1 MYSSKLSV
9 EIVDNRIINSY
20 MDVPSNNKTIYIE
33 LNEKRFDFKNNLNS
47 QKIIDDLKIITT
59 ISPTLKH

>member
-33 LNEKRFDFKNNLNS
+33 LNEKRFDFKNNLSS